1 MRALV
6 FVVALLA
13 GSAAWAGDAERIA
26 SQAGHCWSLPGG
38 LETPPSVEFE
48 LVLDADG
55 KITNATAVTY
65 SPKGSLGKAV
75 VLSALRALQDCGPY
89 KGATGTVHVLMKPT
103 TSSDD
108 QKSIDPFKD

>member
-26 SQAGHCWSLPGG
+26 SQAERCWSLPGG

-48 LVLDADG
+48 LVLNAAG

-65 SPKGSLGKAV
+65 SPKGNLGKAV

-89 KGATGTVHVLMKPT
+89 KGVSGTVHVLMSANT
-103 TSSDD
+103 DSGD
-108 QKSIDPFKD
+108 QNPIDPFKE

>member
-1 MRALV
+1 MRVLV
-6 FVVALLA
+6 FMVALLA

-26 SQAGHCWSLPGG
+26 SEAGHCWSLPGG

-55 KITNATAVTY
+55 GIKNATAITY
-65 SPKGSLGKAV
+65 SPKGDLGKQV

-89 KGATGTVHVLMKPT
+89 KGASGVVHVLMNAKT
-103 TSSDD
+103 AFGD
-108 QKSIDPFKD
+108 QKPIDPFK